1 MADKYPLADGNWSNS
16 ANWNDGTKP
25 VAGDNVYADG
35 KIVTIDEDATCAKVS
50 TETRSG
56 GTAGGGFTLAA
67 GITLTADV
75 IAGTT
80 PCVTRNAA
88 GADSYVVGNVR
99 GGSTSSYGVNN
110 TSTGTISI
118 TGDVRGGSGTISY
131 GVNNT
136 STGTIS
142 ITGDVRGGS
151 STSSFGIY
159 NASTGTISITGDV
172 SGGSSTN
179 SFGIYNA
186 STGIISI
193 TGDVSAGTSE
203 GSNGV
208 YSINLGHVRLA
219 GNQVCSVPGAAV
231 GTQAVCVR
239 KLAMSD
245 GDNTTTAYA
254 EAGDLLGTYSGET
267 VSHYGSL
274 VGPFGHP
281 ATADV
286 RDGTVYGPSAELEGT
301 LAVPAAGSVALGVPV
316 DATEGTAVLTQAAV
330 EAAAAAAIAA
340 AGLAKEAKQDETLAD
355 LAALDWRTQAIL
367 SGTVNTVTSNA
378 DFTIIG
384 DFGATDDSYKQCYI
398 QFTSGA
404 NKGIGRLIGAYTG
417 STKRVQFN
425 GGGIARGAFPYTVVA
440 GDEFILVPTSDLV
453 VGIVGVKAN

>member
-1 MADKYPLADGNWSNS
+1 MADKWPLADGNWSNA

-35 KIVTIDEDATCAKVS
+35 KIVAIDEDATCVKVS

-56 GTAGGGFTLAA
+56 GTAGGRFTLAA
-67 GITLTADV
+67 GVTLTANV
-75 IAGTT
+75 IAGATT
-80 PCVTRNAA
+80 PCVTRYVA
-88 GADSYVVGNVR
+88 GADSHVVGNVT
-99 GGSTSSYGVNN
+99 GGGTNAYGIYNA
-110 TSTGTISI
+110 STGTISI
-118 TGDVRGGSGTISY
+118 TGNVSGGSGGSSY
-131 GVNNT
+131 GVN
-136 STGTIS
+136 
-142 ITGDVRGGS
+142 
-151 STSSFGIY
+151 

-172 SGGSSTN
+172 SGGSVSSSYGVN
-179 SFGIYNA
+179 NA
-186 STGIISI
+186 STGTISI

-203 GSNGV
+203 GSHGV
-208 YSINLGHVRLA
+208 YSTTLGHVRLA
-219 GNQVCSVPGAAV
+219 GNQVCSVSGAAV

-267 VSHYGSL
+267 VSHYGLL

-330 EAAAAAAIAA
+330 QAAAAAAIAD
-340 AGLAKEAKQDETLAD
+340 AGLATAAKQDETLAD

-378 DFTIIG
+378 DFTITG
-384 DFGATDDSYKQCYI
+384 DFGSVDDSYRQCYI
-398 QFTSGA
+398 QFTSGS

-417 STKRVQFN
+417 TTKRVQFN
-425 GGGIARGAFPYTVVA
+425 GGGIARGEFPYTVIA